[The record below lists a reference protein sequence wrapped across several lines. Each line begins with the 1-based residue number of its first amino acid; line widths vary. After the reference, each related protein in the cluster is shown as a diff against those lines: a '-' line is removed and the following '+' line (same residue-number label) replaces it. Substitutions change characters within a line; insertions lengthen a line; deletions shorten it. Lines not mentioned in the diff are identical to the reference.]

1 MTSSIIV
8 RGAIALCSL
17 IFLLLTV
24 ITATAP
30 GGDYLVVAAV
40 CGMISLGLAVIAS
53 FEDAPQS

>member
-30 GGDYLVVAAV
+30 GGDYLAVAAI
-40 CGMISLGLAVIAS
+40 CGMFSLGLALIAS
-53 FEDAPQS
+53 AENVAT